1 MRFSYNKLHYISVM
15 KYFFFSILLFITNI
29 LFAKEGEVNILF
41 SLESSEDWQFI
52 SDRTMGGVSD
62 GQAFVDKDGDL
73 FFARLIGN
81 VSTDNN
87 GGFIQLRSGVSFSNS
102 EKDGKNLRGVR
113 LNVRGNGET
122 YYIHIRTN
130 ESWSPSDYYSTTFI
144 ADSEWKMIDLPFNIF
159 ERRWSNDS
167 SLDAKKIRSFGIVAY
182 GRDYISDVSVST
194 IEFYY

>member
-1 MRFSYNKLHYISVM
+1 MFFKSSMISKVSYFLSLLVM
-15 KYFFFSILLFITNI
+15 IILSSKAIANEEDLTFPFTADSGKY
-29 LFAKEGEVNILF
+29 
-41 SLESSEDWQFI
+41 WQYV
-52 SDRTMGGVSD
+52 SDRVMGGVSD
-62 GQAFVDKDGDL
+62 GQVTLEQDGEMYY
-73 FFARLIGN
+73 ARLTGN
-81 VSTDNN
+81 VSTKNN

-144 ADSEWKMIDLPFNIF
+144 ADSEWKMIDLPFNKF

-167 SLDAKKIRSFGIVAY
+167 SLDAKKIRSFGIVDY

>member
-1 MRFSYNKLHYISVM
+1 MHIKSLKFSKVSYFLSLLVM
-15 KYFFFSILLFITNI
+15 IILSSKAIANEEDLTFPFTADSGKY
-29 LFAKEGEVNILF
+29 
-41 SLESSEDWQFI
+41 WQYV
-52 SDRTMGGVSD
+52 SDRVMGGVSD
-62 GQAFVDKDGDL
+62 GQVTLEQDGEMYY
-73 FFARLIGN
+73 ARLTGN
-81 VSTDNN
+81 VSTKNN

>member
-1 MRFSYNKLHYISVM
+1 M

-87 GGFIQLRSGVSFSNS
+87 GGFIQLRSILLF
-102 EKDGKNLRGVR
+102 EKLYKENKTLK
-113 LNVRGNGET
+113 LNE
-122 YYIHIRTN
+122 I
-130 ESWSPSDYYSTTFI
+130 
-144 ADSEWKMIDLPFNIF
+144 
-159 ERRWSNDS
+159 
-167 SLDAKKIRSFGIVAY
+167 
-182 GRDYISDVSVST
+182 GRAHV
-194 IEFYY
+194 

>member
-1 MRFSYNKLHYISVM
+1 MFFKSSKISKVSYFLSLLVM
-15 KYFFFSILLFITNI
+15 IILSSKAIANEEDLTFPFNADSGKY
-29 LFAKEGEVNILF
+29 
-41 SLESSEDWQFI
+41 WQYV
-52 SDRTMGGVSD
+52 SDQVMGGVSD
-62 GQAFVDKDGDL
+62 GQVTLEQDGEIYY
-73 FFARLIGN
+73 ARLTGN
-81 VSTDNN
+81 VSTKNN

-144 ADSEWKMIDLPFNIF
+144 ADSEWKMIDLPFNKF

>member
-1 MRFSYNKLHYISVM
+1 MFFKPSKISKVSHFLSLLVM
-15 KYFFFSILLFITNI
+15 MILSSKAIATEEDLTFPFTADSGKY
-29 LFAKEGEVNILF
+29 
-41 SLESSEDWQFI
+41 WQYV
-52 SDRTMGGVSD
+52 SDRVMGGVSD
-62 GQAFVDKDGDL
+62 GQVTLEQDGEMY
-73 FFARLIGN
+73 FARLTGN
-81 VSTDNN
+81 VSTKNN
-87 GGFIQLRSGVSFSNS
+87 GGFIQVRANVSFANS

-144 ADSEWKMIDLPFNIF
+144 ADSEWKMIDLPFNKF

>member
-1 MRFSYNKLHYISVM
+1 MFFKSSKISKVSYFASLLVM
-15 KYFFFSILLFITNI
+15 IILSSKAIANEEDLAFPFTADSGKY
-29 LFAKEGEVNILF
+29 
-41 SLESSEDWQFI
+41 WQYV
-52 SDRTMGGVSD
+52 SDRVMGGVSD
-62 GQAFVDKDGDL
+62 GQVTLEQDGEMYY
-73 FFARLIGN
+73 ARLTGN
-81 VSTDNN
+81 VSTKNN

>member
-1 MRFSYNKLHYISVM
+1 MFFKSSMISKVSYFLSLLVMIILSSKAISAEEDLTFPFTADSG
-15 KYFFFSILLFITNI
+15 KY
-29 LFAKEGEVNILF
+29 
-41 SLESSEDWQFI
+41 WQYV
-52 SDRTMGGVSD
+52 SDRVMGGVSD
-62 GQAFVDKDGDL
+62 GQVTLEQDGEMYY
-73 FFARLIGN
+73 ARLTGN
-81 VSTDNN
+81 VSTKNN